1 MFMAIAT
8 GITIDE
14 FERLPSAL
22 AHNRELVNGELVDVS
37 GNTEYHNALRDFL
50 VELLRALVRERKL
63 GKIVSE
69 QEYDFDGNAHGPDV
83 SFIGAAKVHL
93 IERKRR
99 VQRFVPDMA
108 IEIVSENDTF
118 KGLMEKALRYR
129 QCGTQ
134 EVWILSPDTR
144 QAFVQSEDRKT
155 ILSDDQRFESKLIP
169 GFGILLSDLFDQA

>member
-1 MFMAIAT
+1 MAIAT

-14 FERLPSAL
+14 FERLPAAL
-22 AHNRELVNGELVDVS
+22 AHNHELVNGELVDVS
-37 GNTEYHNALRDFL
+37 GNTLGHNRLRDRL
-50 VELLRALVRERKL
+50 VALLIAPVEEQNL
-63 GKIVSE
+63 GMIVSE

-83 SFIGAAKVHL
+83 SFIGAAKLHL

-99 VQRFVPDMA
+99 VQRFVPDLA

-118 KGLMEKALRYR
+118 KGLTEKALRYR

-134 EVWILSPDTR
+134 EVWILSPDAR

-155 ILSDDQRFESKLIP
+155 ILSDDPRFESKLIP